1 MKKKVLS
8 MLVTF
13 AMLLSM
19 LPATALAADFNV
31 TADGNDLDGAN
42 SADFYTFDEVLSQ
55 ATAGAPIIIKEDV
68 TADEAFTVTDVTIDL
83 GGNKLT
89 VGAGGNYFK
98 GNVVVKNGTIDITD
112 VTASG
117 DCIMG
122 IGDRN
127 ADATLTLEDVNLTGS
142 GYSSAFAVLMVY
154 GDGTLNVKGGEWNL
168 SDDQST
174 AGGVIKNESGA
185 GDSGNVN
192 ITGTTMQFADV
203 ERGIAG
209 ATVVL
214 DDVDLT
220 ITGGDNGINGSKLTV
235 KDSDITITGGAGRA
249 LTVTDY
255 DVSVESSTL
264 NLSGNGEADIRF
276 KSSNTLTVDADSTLG
291 ECTVIADSA
300 ATDAKVNG
308 SVVTGT
314 ESAPQSVA
322 VTGGVTLIK
331 AAPKGTVTPAYTEET
346 KFWGEGT
353 ANATA
358 SFVVELYEGSTKIAT
373 SSLINKDDIIDGDV
387 YVTWSIPFDGVD
399 SDYWDVEWASGYP
412 KYDMN
417 PDAVKLVVDG
427 TAVATNNVYFNAPD
441 NLNKIVALAEGNTG
455 GVKAYTTLADA
466 MGNFNGRKVN
476 VLRDVTESIEVMNGC
491 TLTTNVIG
499 GVTITSTYDNYVYA
513 NDLNIG
519 NGVTVKAGNFFYE
532 TDGVNAVEGTL
543 EVEEVFYHG
552 YDAKTTVQ
560 NGGSIKVSGTTILRY
575 NENEASGL
583 YIYGDD
589 DESTVEFDCDYY
601 IGAYSGTFYAEDAN
615 VECGYFLLKP
625 SYDTEKEDADTKYP
639 PMDVTL
645 DNSTITVTGT
655 TDGQNSFQIDDQA
668 ILTLQNG
675 SAIKGVR
682 DFNILT
688 GAQPSISVDG
698 TSSVS
703 ATNVSIADG
712 VAMEATKNSDG
723 TVTFA
728 KKLIGE
734 GTESNPYVIST
745 LEELKNFRDNVNN
758 GNNYSNKYVELKAN
772 IDLAGEAWTP
782 IGTTESPFNG
792 NFNGNNNTISN
803 LVVNG
808 GSSNDQ
814 GFFGR
819 TNNGTIKNLTI
830 ENAKVSGYL
839 NVGVVVGTP
848 YTSKY
853 TNIKVTG
860 HVEVNGMAYVG
871 GVGGKNAYAD
881 WTNITVD
888 ADDTSYVKA
897 TSTENG
903 KAYRTYVGGVIG
915 FIGEGNHT
923 FKDIKSNIDVIGD
936 VCDIGGIAGIAH
948 YGNNFENIKCTGD
961 VTNNNNTADAAEDVL
976 ETGRIAGV
984 WHNAA
989 NTEVSFKN
997 IKATGTISAPNV
1009 PDVEFPNDGLI
1020 GAAYTKTN
1028 NTQGTSGSLII
1039 DDKKVWPLI
1048 AEVNGVQYGTLSEA
1062 IAAAGSEDV
1071 VTLLSDA
1078 AEAVEISDGG
1088 TTIDLGSNT
1097 LTGSFLIKNG
1107 DFEIKNGSVVNAN
1120 ADVSGIEVNNGSLVL
1135 TDVDVSSARHA
1146 LRVDG
1151 SASVTVDGGEYKVSA
1166 SAGKTTH
1173 AVNVSGTASV
1183 TVKGGT
1189 FTGPKGLVNDSGAAV
1204 NVQTGSTVVI
1214 TGGTFT
1220 GGKNNTLVNAGTLAV
1235 AGGGFDQDPKAYLAT
1250 GYYSYQS
1257 QSNRMYYVNLD
1268 DGFDAVAE
1276 TNGVK
1281 HQTLEAAVNA
1291 AKDGGTVVIL
1301 KGGNYSVPTGK
1312 NLTITGAVE
1321 DVKFDMSQAVNMSG
1335 ASVTF
1340 NNVTF
1345 EYGSSNYVGL
1355 QHAGTMVYNDCTING
1370 QVFLYGT
1377 SETFNDCTFNQS
1389 SADAYNVW
1397 TYGAQIVNFNDC
1409 EFNSAGKSVLVYN
1422 EGACA
1427 TDLTVVKT
1435 KFIASAPVEGKAA
1448 IEIDTTLMP
1457 DGTDIVIDAATTATG
1472 FDKGSISGEELWNDK
1487 KDQTD
1492 LTVTVGEEQVWP
1504 IAVAQIGD
1512 QKFYSL
1518 QDAVNAAVENET
1530 VTITLLTDTSEAAR
1544 IDIGSKKDITIVG
1557 QVNGEGEYPAFTG
1570 WFKVTGKLTL
1580 KDVTLVA
1587 PSTAVPGETTS
1598 QYTKTVIGLMNTG
1611 DVVCENVTFDMSN
1624 AVTDSTAITAW
1635 WSTGD
1640 GANITVTGCTF
1651 DCAGQRPI
1659 RSDACVTVEG
1669 CTFNDPYRYAVQMTS
1684 KSSTMAADAEAYV
1697 VFNNNTIVDGE
1708 NGKEYV
1714 YGVQLEGGYGCSDL
1728 TITGTGNTITADE
1741 NDGST
1746 LYFVENTDNMG
1757 FETIQWK
1764 TETAPVLDQSTFA
1777 AKIAGTDGDIYLP
1790 TLAEAIGIVA
1800 ADGTVTLVANSTE
1813 EIAINKALTIELNG
1827 FTAEK
1832 VTPADGYAVVKY
1844 ETKWVFGAADSVV
1857 PVTGVTLSGAT
1868 SVNVGNTITLTA
1880 TVAPDNAT
1888 DKTVTWTSSNE
1899 SVATVADGV
1908 VTGVAAGTATIT
1920 VTTADGGFTADCTV
1934 TVSRAS
1940 SGGGGGGS
1948 YNPSYT
1954 ITAEDTENGSITVS
1968 PSRASSGST
1977 VTITVDPD
1985 SGYELD
1991 ELTVLDK
1998 NGKEVKLTKKS
2009 DSKYTFKM
2017 PSGKVTVEAT
2027 FAEIE
2032 AFENPFTDVAEGA
2045 YYYDA
2050 VLWAAENGITGGT
2063 SATTFS
2069 PAVTC
2074 TRAQTVTFLWRAAGS
2089 PDPEGTNMPFTDVAS
2104 DAYYY
2109 DAVLWAVENGI
2120 TSGTS
2125 ATTFSPNATVTRAQ
2139 NVTFLWRWAE
2149 SSAVEAVNPFTD
2161 VAADMYYH
2169 DAVLWAADE
2178 GITAGT
2184 SATTFSPD
2192 DPCLRSQIVTFL
2204 YRYLVK

>member
-31 TADGNDLDGAN
+31 TADGNDLDGAD

-55 ATAGAPIIIKEDV
+55 ATVGDQIIIKENV

-142 GYSSAFAVLMVY
+142 DYSSAFAVLMVY
-154 GDGTLNVKGGEWNL
+154 GNGTLNVKGGEWNL

-255 DVSVESSTL
+255 DVSVENSTL

-276 KSSNTLTVDADSTLG
+276 KTDNTLTVDAASTLS
-291 ECTVIADSA
+291 ECTVIADGS
-300 ATDAKVNG
+300 TTTAKVN
-308 SVVTGT
+308 SYVVTGT

-322 VTGGVTLIK
+322 VTGGVTSIK

-353 ANATA
+353 ANATE
-358 SFVVELYEGSTKIAT
+358 SFVVELYEGSTKIAS
-373 SSLINKDDIIDGDV
+373 SSLINKDNIINGDV

-399 SDYWDVEWASGYP
+399 SDNWDVEWASGYP

-427 TAVATNNVYFNAPD
+427 TTVATNNVYFNAPD

-476 VLRDVTESIEVMNGC
+476 VLRDVTESIAVMNGC

-499 GVTITSTYDNYVYA
+499 GVTITSTYDKYVYA

-589 DESTVEFDCDYY
+589 DESTVEFDCAYY

-625 SYDTEKEDADTKYP
+625 SYDTEEEDANTKYP

-675 SAIKGVR
+675 SAIKGVC

-703 ATNVSIADG
+703 ATNVNIADD

-728 KKLIGE
+728 KKLSGE
-734 GTESNPYVIST
+734 GTESDPYVINT

-758 GNNYSNKYVELKAN
+758 GNNYSNKYVELGDN
-772 IDLAGEAWTP
+772 INLAGEAWTP

-792 NFNGNNNTISN
+792 NFNGNNKTISN

-808 GSSNDQ
+808 GSSDDQ

-819 TNNGTIKNLTI
+819 TNDGTIGNLTI
-830 ENAKVSGYL
+830 DNAKVSGRL
-839 NVGVVVGTP
+839 NVGVVAGTP
-848 YTSKY
+848 YTSEY

-871 GVGGKNAYAD
+871 GVGGKNAYAN
-881 WTNITVD
+881 WTDITVVV
-888 ADDTSYVKA
+888 DDTSYVKA
-897 TSTENG
+897 TSTESG
-903 KAYRTYVGGVIG
+903 TAYRTYVGGVVG
-915 FIGEGNHT
+915 FNGEGSHT
-923 FKDIKSNIDVIGD
+923 FKNIDSNIDVIGD
-936 VCDIGGIAGIAH
+936 VCDVGGVFGIAH
-948 YGNNFENIKCTGD
+948 YGNKFENIACSGN
-961 VTNNNNTADAAEDVL
+961 VTNTSSDPEAAL
-976 ETGRIAGV
+976 ETGLIAGV
-984 WHNAA
+984 WHNEAGYSVTFNGCSA
-989 NTEVSFKN
+989 EGGTVS
-997 IKATGTISAPNV
+997 TPNA
-1009 PDVEFPNDGLI
+1009 DVTLPNNGLI
-1020 GAAYTKTN
+1020 GAAYETSDDTDS
-1028 NTQGTSGSLII
+1028 TSGTLIV
-1039 DDKKVWPLI
+1039 DKEKKWPLV
-1048 AEVNGVQYGTLSEA
+1048 AEVNGVKYGTLSAA
-1062 IAAAGSEDV
+1062 IAAAEAGDV
-1071 VTLLSDA
+1071 VTLLNDA
-1078 AEAVEISDGG
+1078 IEVVEIKDGAA
-1088 TTIDLGSNT
+1088 TIDLNNNT
-1097 LTGSFLIKNG
+1097 LTGSFLIKSG
-1107 DFEIKNGSVVNAN
+1107 EFEIKNGSIVNEDSN
-1120 ADVSGIEVNNGSLVL
+1120 VSGVEINAGALTL
-1135 TDVDVSSARHA
+1135 TDVNVTSSRHA

-1151 SASVTVDGGEYKVSA
+1151 EVDVTVDGGEYKVSE
-1166 SAGKTTH
+1166 SAGMTTH
-1173 AVNVSGTASV
+1173 AVNVSDGGFVIIQA
-1183 TVKGGT
+1183 GT
-1189 FTGPKGLVNDSGAAV
+1189 FTGPKGLTVNDSGSAV
-1204 NVQTGSTVVI
+1204 CVQANSSVVI
-1214 TGGTFT
+1214 TGGTFS
-1220 GGKNNTLVNAGTLAV
+1220 GGKNDTLSSKGTLTV
-1235 AGGGFDQDPKAYLAT
+1235 AGGEFDQDPEPYLAE
-1250 GYYSYQS
+1250 GYLSYQS
-1257 QSNRMYYVNLD
+1257 PSNHLYYVRAD
-1268 DGFDAVAE
+1268 DGAEMVASV
-1276 TNGVK
+1276 NGVK
-1281 HQTLEAAVNA
+1281 HKTLEAAVNA
-1291 AKDGGTVVIL
+1291 AKDGDTVVIL
-1301 KGGNYSVPTGK
+1301 QAGTYTVPTGK
-1312 NLTITGAVE
+1312 DLTITGAV
-1321 DVKFDMSQAVNMSG
+1321 DGVVFDDIGAKNMGG
-1335 ASVTF
+1335 ADVTF

-1345 EYGSSNYVGL
+1345 DYCPNTTYTGL
-1355 QHAGTMVYNDCTING
+1355 QHSGNLIYNDCTFNG

-1377 SETFNDCTFNQS
+1377 SETFNNCTFNQN

-1397 TYGAQIVNFNDC
+1397 TYGAKAVKFNEC
-1409 EFNSAGKSVLVYN
+1409 TFNSVGRSVLVYN
-1422 EGACA
+1422 EGAGA
-1427 TDLTVVKT
+1427 TDLTVT
-1435 KFIASAPVEGKAA
+1435 DTDFIATSAVKGKAA
-1448 IEIDTTLMP
+1448 IEIDTSLMP
-1457 DGTDIVIDAATTATG
+1457 EGTNIVIDATTIATG
-1472 FDKGSISGEELWNDK
+1472 FDKGSISGNELWNDK
-1487 KDQTD
+1487 KDQTN
-1492 LTVTVGEEQVWP
+1492 LTVTVGGEKVWP
-1504 IAVAQIGD
+1504 KGKAEIDHGFQTIIDNSKSRESITTTLKNVYASESLVLKIYSGETLLGTTTLREYEDGD
-1512 QKFYSL
+1512 TSEPLYPATY
-1518 QDAVNAAVENET
+1518 DECTVNNVITGEASGSWET
-1530 VTITLLTDTSEAAR
+1530 AWVVDLTRKNVPTKIEVYADGVLTDTYV
-1544 IDIGSKKDITIVG
+1544 DP
-1557 QVNGEGEYPAFTG
+1557 NGCFLNDEEKAEYIELFDLTFT
-1570 WFKVTGKLTL
+1570 
-1580 KDVTLVA
+1580 
-1587 PSTAVPGETTS
+1587 
-1598 QYTKTVIGLMNTG
+1598 
-1611 DVVCENVTFDMSN
+1611 VTFD
-1624 AVTDSTAITAW
+1624 TDGGSSVDAQEVVSGKPAT
-1635 WSTGD
+1635 
-1640 GANITVTGCTF
+1640 
-1651 DCAGQRPI
+1651 RP
-1659 RSDACVTVEG
+1659 A
-1669 CTFNDPYRYAVQMTS
+1669 
-1684 KSSTMAADAEAYV
+1684 
-1697 VFNNNTIVDGE
+1697 
-1708 NGKEYV
+1708 
-1714 YGVQLEGGYGCSDL
+1714 
-1728 TITGTGNTITADE
+1728 
-1741 NDGST
+1741 
-1746 LYFVENTDNMG
+1746 
-1757 FETIQWK
+1757 
-1764 TETAPVLDQSTFA
+1764 TAPTKSGYTFVNWYS
-1777 AKIAGTDGDIYLP
+1777 D
-1790 TLAEAIGIVA
+1790 E
-1800 ADGTVTLVANSTE
+1800 
-1813 EIAINKALTIELNG
+1813 ALTTVFDFSAPI
-1827 FTAEK
+1827 TK
-1832 VTPADGYAVVKY
+1832 DTTVYA
-1844 ETKWVFGAADSVV
+1844 KW
-1857 PVTGVTLSGAT
+1857 
-1868 SVNVGNTITLTA
+1868 
-1880 TVAPDNAT
+1880 
-1888 DKTVTWTSSNE
+1888 
-1899 SVATVADGV
+1899 
-1908 VTGVAAGTATIT
+1908 
-1920 VTTADGGFTADCTV
+1920 
-1934 TVSRAS
+1934 SRNS
-1940 SGGGGGGS
+1940 SGGGGGGGS
-1948 YNPSYT
+1948 TRYT
-1954 ITAEDTENGSITVS
+1954 ITVEDTENGDITVS

-1998 NGKEVKLTKKS
+1998 NGKEIKLTRKS

-2017 PSGKVTVEAT
+2017 PSGKVTIEAT

-2089 PDPEGTNMPFTDVAS
+2089 PEPETTVCPFTDVTP
-2104 DAYYY
+2104 DKYYY